1 MVKLGF
7 DVRGYHFEVG
17 LKAIA
22 QGFRASAAA
31 LNADVE
37 RIKAERTA
45 YEESGVWEGEQDD
58 DGHVIWS
65 RGQILE
71 MEQEAAEEALMHL
84 RKAFVLALYHHWER
98 AIRAYTGSH
107 RKEEHKELVK
117 RAEQKGITPV
127 AELEKAYRL
136 ANTLKH
142 NSEKYGPHLF
152 EIWPAI
158 FGEHFQS
165 ASGVDWYGSVVLS
178 DEYVDEIVET
188 IAKAGPK
195 MWPHGKPF

>member
-22 QGFRASAAA
+22 QGFRASATA
-31 LNADVE
+31 LNTDVE
-37 RIKAERTA
+37 RIKVERIA
-45 YEESGVWEGEQDD
+45 YEESGVWEGERDD

-98 AIRAYTGSH
+98 AIRAYTSSSQH
-107 RKEEHKELVK
+107 PRHKELVE
-117 RAEQKGITPV
+117 RAEQAGIAVVP
-127 AELEKAYRL
+127 ELEKAYRL
-136 ANTLKH
+136 ANALKH
-142 NSEKYGPHLF
+142 NSDNHGPRLF
-152 EIWPAI
+152 EIWPGI
-158 FGEHFQS
+158 FDEHFRS
-165 ASGVDWYGSVVLS
+165 ASGVEWYGSVALS
-178 DEYVDEIVET
+178 DEHVDEVIET